1 MDGLQGAVAISP
13 VVLGIGASR
22 KCGAPHGVP
31 HFVYQIGI
39 PHGVTTTKTHPR
51 VDSCAEKV
59 YNQDVDSEIV
69 TGQAVSL
76 DEVDRYLIDALR
88 KDGREPFAQI
98 AERLSVSPGMIR
110 QRYSRLVEQGY
121 LKVVA
126 ITDPIHH
133 GLTTMAMLGIRT
145 DGNRML
151 EVADRIARLE
161 EVIYLVV
168 ASGRFDILAEVFC
181 RDHEHLLHFITEKL
195 YGIEGVR
202 ETETFM
208 HLRIV
213 KEIYF

>member
-1 MDGLQGAVAISP
+1 M
-13 VVLGIGASR
+13 
-22 KCGAPHGVP
+22 
-31 HFVYQIGI
+31 
-39 PHGVTTTKTHPR
+39 
-51 VDSCAEKV
+51 
-59 YNQDVDSEIV
+59 NSEF
-69 TGQAVSL
+69 GSGPFGEL
-76 DEVDRYLIDALR
+76 DEVDRYLLEALR

-110 QRYSRLVEQGY
+110 QRYNRLVEQGL

-126 ITDPIHH
+126 ITNPLRS
-133 GLTTMAMLGIRT
+133 GLKTMAMIGIRT

-151 EVADRIARLE
+151 DVADEISRFE

-181 RDHEHLLHFITEKL
+181 RDHEDLLRFITEKL
-195 YGIEGVR
+195 YSVPGVR

-208 HLRIV
+208 HLKIV